1 MSPKPKAKKERA
13 MNELLTSLQNLNS
26 SNQFDTESTRWAT
39 LINCLDEIVMDGDTD
54 PEFIGRL
61 LKRRGFDSKDAVISG
76 IESALESKIAELQG
90 LLNQVK
96 NLK

>member
-1 MSPKPKAKKERA
+1 

-26 SNQFDTESTRWAT
+26 SNQFDTETTRWAMLT
-39 LINCLDEIVMDGDTD
+39 DSLDAIIYDGDTD
-54 PEFIGRL
+54 PEFTTRYI
-61 LKRRGFDSKDAVISG
+61 KRRGFDSKDAVISG
-76 IESALESKIAELQG
+76 IESTLESKIAELQA